1 MKTALPLTSF
11 RGLMMIDINVWNKK
25 KSRFDNMFITLDTGA
40 SVTTVSNDM
49 LERIGY
55 DTSSGSQKRII
66 TASGVTYVKS
76 IFIDKIK
83 IGQFE
88 INNIEVN
95 ALTFPSESFSFGVLG
110 LNVLT
115 KFDINLLF
123 SKKLVEF
130 YKY

>member
-1 MKTALPLTSF
+1 MKTVLPLTSF
-11 RGLMMIDINVWNKK
+11 RGLMMIDIYVWNKK

-66 TASGVTYVKS
+66 TASGIIYVKS
-76 IFIDKIK
+76 ISIDKIK

-88 INNIEVN
+88 INNVEVN
-95 ALTFPSESFSFGVLG
+95 AHTFPSESYSFGVLG

-115 KFDINLLF
+115 MFDINLLF
-123 SKKLVEF
+123 SKKIIEF
-130 YKY
+130 NKY